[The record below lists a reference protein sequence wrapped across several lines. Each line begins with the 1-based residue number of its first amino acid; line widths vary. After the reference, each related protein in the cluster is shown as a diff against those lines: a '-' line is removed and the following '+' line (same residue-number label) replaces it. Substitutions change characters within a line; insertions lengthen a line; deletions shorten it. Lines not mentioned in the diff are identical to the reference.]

1 MKKFCFVVFFVL
13 LLAFGICFK
22 SSLFPFCKE
31 DCIEPGS
38 ESVSYAGANLGF
50 ICEKVSKEYV
60 KYENGGEIVG
70 ECVFVEKSAVEK
82 IANKIGLVVLKK
94 YKIGERVVVEGVS
107 SVLKYCIEGR
117 QANVQICINEEFAQI
132 GSPIIYGSF

>member
-1 MKKFCFVVFFVL
+1 MKKFCFVLFLVL
-13 LLAFGICFK
+13 IVAFGICFK
-22 SSLFPFCKE
+22 SSLFSFCK
-31 DCIEPGS
+31 DDFIETGS

-60 KYENGGEIVG
+60 KYEKNGEVVG

-82 IANKIGLVVLKK
+82 IASEIGLVVLKK

-107 SVLKYCIEGR
+107 PVLKYYVSGR